1 MSAPSIKRDRSFR
14 TRCIMLWRVIKV
26 GFRNLFRNAWLTVAA
41 IAVMV
46 VALSIMLVALVL
58 NVTARDVIS
67 HLSQDLKTSIYL
79 YDNAPDSGRQ
89 ALQAEL
95 EGAEYIANV
104 EFVSKEIAQQRFVD
118 SFRND
123 KQLLAGLTLAGGDTL
138 PASLEVSTADLA
150 RMPDI
155 EQIAKKGQYKN
166 VVESV
171 TLGKTDARRTIDRA
185 AGIQDFVTTS
195 SILAATVFTVV
206 SVLIIFNT
214 IRMALFTRSEEI
226 RIMKL
231 IGATPWYIRGPF
243 LVEASLYGV
252 IAGVVAA
259 AAVYSAIASIG
270 PKIAMQEE
278 FAKTHE
284 FFTRP
289 STVALIF
296 LGAILAGIL
305 VGLFSSALA
314 IKRHLKL
321 KNW

>member
-1 MSAPSIKRDRSFR
+1 MSSHYIKQSTSPK
-14 TRCIMLWRVIKV
+14 TRLIMLWRVFKV
-26 GFRNLFRNAWLTVAA
+26 GIRNLFRNAWLTVAA

-46 VALSIMLVALVL
+46 VALTIILVALVL

-79 YDNAPDSGRQ
+79 HDNAPEKERQ

-95 EGAEYIANV
+95 EAAEYIAHV
-104 EFVSKEIAQQRFVD
+104 DYVTKEEAQRRFME
-118 SFRND
+118 SFRD
-123 KQLLAGLTLAGGDTL
+123 DEQLLAGLTLAGSDTL
-138 PASLEVSTADLA
+138 PSSFEVSTADLA

-155 EQIAKKGQYKN
+155 ERIAKRGQYKE

-185 AGIQDFVTTS
+185 ASIQGFVTRA
-195 SILAATVFTVV
+195 SIVAAAVFTVV

-231 IGATPWYIRGPF
+231 IGATPGYIRGPF

-252 IAGVVAA
+252 IAGVIAA
-259 AAVYSAIASIG
+259 TTVYSAIASVG
-270 PKIAMQEE
+270 PKIATQEE
-278 FAKTHE
+278 FATTYQYFAE
-284 FFTRP
+284 P
-289 STVALIF
+289 STIAMIF
-296 LGAILAGIL
+296 LGAILAGIV